1 MYFYYY
7 LEVSLMKNW
16 TRFHNMWAMS
26 LFGTAV
32 GAGVLFLPI
41 TAGLGGIWPLII
53 MTIIVGPMTYLA
65 HRALARFVLASSK
78 PGSDITVVV
87 EEFFGKKAG
96 FLVTVLYFFAIYP
109 ILLIYGVGITNSV
122 DSFFVYQLG
131 ISDIPRWV
139 LAIGLNTFMV
149 SILLLGE
156 RPAIKATEL
165 LVYPL
170 CIMLLILSLALIPH
184 WNFDIFTHSAE
195 NTNIWVTF
203 FLTIPILVFSFNHSP
218 AISSFALSVQEQ
230 YPDDSVK
237 QSDKILF
244 CTSGML
250 LIFVMFFVYSC
261 LFCLSH
267 DDLLAAKDENISIVS
282 YLANKL
288 NVPFISWFAPPISI
302 LAIGS
307 SFFGHYLGAR
317 EGLRGIAIKL
327 YCNANKQPPM
337 KSINM
342 LIPVFFLSTLCFVAM
357 ENPSI
362 IDLISS
368 LGGPII
374 AAILF
379 IMPMYAIYKVPAMK
393 VYAKPLLPNV
403 FVTFMGLVAIGGLV
417 YALLISI

>member
-1 MYFYYY
+1 
-7 LEVSLMKNW
+7 MKGW
-16 TRFHNMWAMS
+16 TKFHNMWTMS

-41 TAGLGGIWPLII
+41 TAGLGGIWPLMI

-109 ILLIYGVGITNSV
+109 VLLIYGVGITNSV
-122 DSFFVYQLG
+122 DSFLDYQLG
-131 ISDIPRWV
+131 ITEVPRWV
-139 LAIGLNTFMV
+139 LAIGINTGMV
-149 SILLLGE
+149 GILLFGE

-170 CIMLLILSLALIPH
+170 CIMLLILSFALIPY

-195 NTNIWVTF
+195 NTNFWLTF

-218 AISSFALSVQEQ
+218 AISSFALAVQEQ
-230 YPDDSVK
+230 YPNDSVK
-237 QSDKILF
+237 QSDRILF
-244 CTSGML
+244 WTSNML

-267 DDLLAAKDENISIVS
+267 SDLIAASEENISIVS

-288 NVPFISWFAPPISI
+288 NVPFISWFAPPISF

-317 EGLRGIAIKL
+317 EGLRGIVTKV
-327 YCNANKQPPM
+327 YQNAQKDPPM
-337 KSINM
+337 KSINIF
-342 LIPVFFLSTLCFVAM
+342 IPVFFLATLCFGAI

-374 AAILF
+374 ATILF
-379 IMPMYAIYKVPAMK
+379 IMPMYAVYRVPAMR
-393 VYAKPLLPNV
+393 VYAKQLLANI
-403 FVTFMGLVAIGGLV
+403 FVILMGIVSIGGLV
-417 YALLISI
+417 YSLFDS